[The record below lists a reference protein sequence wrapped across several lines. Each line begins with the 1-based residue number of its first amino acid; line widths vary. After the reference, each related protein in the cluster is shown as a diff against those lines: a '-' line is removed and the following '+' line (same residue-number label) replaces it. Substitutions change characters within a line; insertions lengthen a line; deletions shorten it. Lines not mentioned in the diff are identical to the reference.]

1 VVLRRQPDALLGL
14 ATGASPALAYDL
26 LTAQGRTEQDLLRR
40 VRVLKT
46 DEWGG
51 LSLDDP
57 GSSEAY
63 LRQRVVGPW
72 GLGPE
77 RFTGWASAPADPE
90 EAAAR
95 MRAWLA
101 THGPLDACVLGLG
114 VNGHLL
120 MNEPAPALQPAAH
133 VAQLAAATLGHAML
147 ITARVAPR
155 CGLTLGMA
163 DLLHAGEVLLLVSGA
178 GKAGPLQTFLA
189 GRLTTEFPASLLWL
203 HPRLTVV
210 CDRAAASATPALIG
224 AA

>member
-1 VVLRRQPDALLGL
+1 MIILAGARGGRRRLLAAARLEEGTGRLPVADGPPPRQLRSSAVRYADRFQLIITPDYESLSRVGAEWLAVVLRRQPDALLGL

-133 VAQLAAATLGHAML
+133 VAQLAADPPQAVDC
-147 ITARVAPR
+147 RP
-155 CGLTLGMA
+155 
-163 DLLHAGEVLLLVSGA
+163 
-178 GKAGPLQTFLA
+178 
-189 GRLTTEFPASLLWL
+189 
-203 HPRLTVV
+203 
-210 CDRAAASATPALIG
+210 
-224 AA
+224 